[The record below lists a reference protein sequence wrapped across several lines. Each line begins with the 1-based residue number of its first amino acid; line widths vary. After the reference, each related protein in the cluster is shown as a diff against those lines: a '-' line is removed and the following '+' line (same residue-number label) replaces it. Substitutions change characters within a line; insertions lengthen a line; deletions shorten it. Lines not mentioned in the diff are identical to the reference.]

1 MFGWLKETA
10 RGKLEVGEWA
20 GVQSVPRIL
29 TIEDN
34 TLHMEPAEELQI
46 LRKKHK
52 KYENID
58 ISKSWIPE
66 TKGKALEIIAEF
78 NINDDIKEF
87 SIDLLTS
94 KDNEEK
100 TSIVYST
107 ENNSLSVDRSK
118 SSASNLT
125 DRSKLETDFSL
136 KDSETLKL
144 HIFVDYSTVEV
155 FANYRKCISAR
166 VYPIKVDSEN
176 IKISVLKGDKLK
188 LKSFDI
194 WEMNSIW

>member
-1 MFGWLKETA
+1 
-10 RGKLEVGEWA
+10 
-20 GVQSVPRIL
+20 
-29 TIEDN
+29 
-34 TLHMEPAEELQI
+34 MEPAEELQV
-46 LRKKHK
+46 LRKNHK

-58 ISKSWIPE
+58 ISESWMPE

-87 SIDLLTS
+87 TIDILAS

-107 ENNSLSVDRSK
+107 ENNRLSVDRNK

-125 DRSKLETDFSL
+125 DQSKLGTDFSL
-136 KDSETLKL
+136 EEGETLKL
-144 HIFVDYSTVEV
+144 HIFIDYSTVEV
-155 FANYRKCISAR
+155 FANYRKCISTR

-176 IKISVLKGDKLK
+176 IKISILEGDKLK

-194 WEMNSIW
+194 WEMNSI